1 MRTFPAHVIVILL
14 ALVGPA
20 VAAEKAPQP
29 ETLEELQAAVRAVL
43 VENDL
48 PAVGIAMVD
57 ADGEVWVDALGKA
70 NLEQDIDADADSMF
84 RIGSTT
90 KMLVSLAV
98 LKLVE
103 EGRLSLD
110 DKLADLAPDIE
121 FENPWEESDPVRVVH
136 LLEHTTGWDDLH
148 LPEFAHN
155 DPRPA
160 SLKEGLDFHPHSRVS
175 RWKPGSRMSYCN
187 SGPAVA
193 AYVIE
198 KVTGQV
204 FEDFVQE
211 SFFDPMGMEAMTFL
225 MSDTYKSKG
234 VTLYANGNQPQDY
247 WHLSTRPSGS
257 INASPKDMAK
267 LVGFFIHRGAVNG
280 QQLLTT
286 ASIDRMETPR
296 STAGAQAGIET
307 GYALSNYASSH
318 KSWIFR
324 EHSGG
329 VIGGRTEL
337 AYLPEADVGHVIM
350 ANSDDYGAFAEIV
363 QLVRNFETR
372 NLDAAPPIVA
382 EATEKPDIGGLYFI
396 INPRNQVAYFLERVL
411 GLQKIWFEEQRLKRR
426 GFFGGNTWNYVPAS
440 AGLFRAENTGA
451 IAVAPVEDPLAGPV
465 VHVDTLVLKEIPAWL
480 AYGQLGIVVLWGI
493 SIATSVLFLPVWGIR
508 KLRGKV
514 PAGPATRI
522 RVWPLLAGL
531 SILVAI
537 GLFTMG
543 YSDPFKHLAAPT
555 FYSVGIMLA
564 SIAFAVFAFLGVR
577 MSVLA
582 RHTPMNRW
590 TYWHS
595 AIASGVH
602 FVVAAY
608 LLWFGAIGMMTW
620 A

>member
-1 MRTFPAHVIVILL
+1 MRTLL
-14 ALVGPA
+14 ANVIIFLLASAGPA
-20 VAAEKAPQP
+20 LAGEEAAQP
-29 ETLEELQAAVRAVL
+29 ETLEELQAAIGDVL
-43 VENDL
+43 ADKNI

-57 ADGEVWVDALGKA
+57 VDGAVWVDALGKA
-70 NLEQDIDADADSMF
+70 NLEQDIDAYADSMF

-90 KMLVSLAV
+90 KMLVSLSV

-110 DKLADLAPDIE
+110 DKLVDLAPDVE

-148 LPEFAHN
+148 LPEYAHN

-160 SLKEGLDFHPHSRVS
+160 SLKEGLDLHPHSRVS

-198 KVTGQV
+198 KVTGQG
-204 FEDFVQE
+204 FEEFVKQN
-211 SFFDPMGMEAMTFL
+211 FFDPMGMETMTFL
-225 MSDTYKSKG
+225 LSDTYKSRG
-234 VTLYANGNQPQDY
+234 VTLYANGNQPQEY

-267 LVGFFIHRGAVNG
+267 LVSFFVHRGAVNG
-280 QQLLTT
+280 EQLVTT
-286 ASIDRMETPR
+286 ASIDRMETPS
-296 STAGAQAGIET
+296 STPGAQAGIET
-307 GYALSNYASSH
+307 GYGLSNYASSH
-318 KSWIFR
+318 KRWIFR

-337 AYLPEADVGHVIM
+337 AYLPEAGVGHVIM

-372 NLDAAPPIVA
+372 NLTDALPIVPN
-382 EATEKPDIGGLYFI
+382 ATEQPDIEGLYFM
-396 INPRNQVAYFLERVL
+396 INPRNQIAYFLDRVV
-411 GLQKIWFEEQRLKRR
+411 GLHKIWIEDQRLKRR
-426 GFFGGNTWNYVPAS
+426 GLFGGNTRTYVPA
-440 AGLFRAENTGA
+440 AGGLFRAEDTGA
-451 IAVAPVEDPLAGPV
+451 IAVALVDDPLTGPV
-465 VHVDTLVLKEIPAWL
+465 VHVDTLVLKRMPAWL
-480 AYGQLGIVVLWGI
+480 AYGQLGIVVLWGL
-493 SIATSVLFLPVWGIR
+493 SIATSILFLLVWGVR
-508 KLRGKV
+508 KLRGKI

-522 RVWPLLAGL
+522 RVWPLLTGL
-531 SILVAI
+531 SVLAVI
-537 GLFTMG
+537 GLFMVG
-543 YSDPFKHLAAPT
+543 FSDPFKQLGAPT

-564 SIAFAVFAFLGVR
+564 SIAFAVFAFLGVQT
-577 MSVLA
+577 SVRE

-590 TYWHS
+590 VYWHS
-595 AIASGVH
+595 TIASGVH

-608 LLWFGAIGMMTW
+608 LLWFGVIGMMTW